1 MFIFYCICLLLGVT
15 ESIHTA
21 LSKRSTLELQKE
33 RSRLHDQKKSL
44 EKQRHNIEDEISNRE
59 ADACEYI
66 KVKNSLSKEKRIKK
80 LISSI
85 DRKLSSH
92 S

>member
-1 MFIFYCICLLLGVT
+1 MFIFYFIYLLLGIT
-15 ESIHTA
+15 GSIYTA

-44 EKQRHNIEDEISNRE
+44 EEQRHDLKDQILNKKVDDSEQER
-59 ADACEYI
+59 
-66 KVKNSLSKEKRIKK
+66 VKNSLSKEKRIKN

-85 DRKLSSH
+85 DRKLSSD